1 MIDWDK
7 IRRGYIDFE
16 IIIVFTNIV
25 IIVMFGV

>member
-16 IIIVFTNIV
+16 IIIYEYSYYSDVC
-25 IIVMFGV
+25 GLR